1 MNRTLLALLLAV
13 LTVVFLRLLVEGDI
27 GNAAVILAASWPFVQ
42 RLYDENQGFIENV
55 NEDDKQ

>member
-42 RLYDENQGFIENV
+42 HLYEDFKKPA
-55 NEDDKQ
+55 EDDKQ